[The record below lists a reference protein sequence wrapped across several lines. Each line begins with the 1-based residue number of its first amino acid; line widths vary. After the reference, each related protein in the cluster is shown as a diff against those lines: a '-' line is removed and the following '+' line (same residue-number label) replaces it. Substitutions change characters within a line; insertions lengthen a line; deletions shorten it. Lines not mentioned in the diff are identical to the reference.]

1 MPNKRTLS
9 TKIFIC
15 IAVNDVVSSLFGA
28 LTFGSTRLAGECTAV
43 YNDTCRYTMIP
54 AGIQ

>member
-54 AGIQ
+54 AGI